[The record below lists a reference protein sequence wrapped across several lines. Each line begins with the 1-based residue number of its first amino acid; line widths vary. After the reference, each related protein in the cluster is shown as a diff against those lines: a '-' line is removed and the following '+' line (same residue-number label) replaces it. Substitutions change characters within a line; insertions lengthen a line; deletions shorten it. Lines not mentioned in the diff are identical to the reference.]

1 MASTTPALTEK
12 EKAKMEVVEEKAKVR
27 SEIYEIYKALRELR
41 EHTAF
46 LNFVEVKFRE
56 IYLEAVSEK
65 LKLENEIKFL
75 KDLKEKL
82 EFDEADEK
90 VEKKLK
96 EFGIIDEKE
105 TIKINGIKELAKR
118 KLEYKIS
125 SLHSKASYIT
135 YVYLQHIEQAIKR
148 IVLQK
153 EELEKIIDELYRL
166 LDEKLKQLH
175 MHII

>member
-1 MASTTPALTEK
+1 MEATTQTLAQKQNQAKEMEAVEMAK
-12 EKAKMEVVEEKAKVR
+12 CK
-27 SEIYEIYKALRELR
+27 SEIYEIYEALRELR

-46 LNFVEVKFRE
+46 LNFIEVKFRE

-135 YVYLQHIEQAIKR
+135 YVYLPHIEQAIKR
-148 IVLQK
+148 IALQK
-153 EELEKIIDELYRL
+153 EELEK
-166 LDEKLKQLH
+166 
-175 MHII
+175 